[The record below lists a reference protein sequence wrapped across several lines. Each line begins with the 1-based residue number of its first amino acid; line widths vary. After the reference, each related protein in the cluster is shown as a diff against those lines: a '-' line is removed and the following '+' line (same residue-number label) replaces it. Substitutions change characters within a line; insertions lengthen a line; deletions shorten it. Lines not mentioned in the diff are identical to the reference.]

1 MYLRAGDTIS
11 GQEGKATSIID
22 GNVEDMFYLKSLEA
36 TLDKNKVEVKTV
48 GKRGTQHKTAGW
60 SGTGS
65 LAIFYVTSKFREMAL
80 KYARTGEDTY
90 FDITVVNEDKTST
103 IGKQTVVLYNCNI
116 DSTSIAKLDVD
127 ADVLDEDMDFTFD
140 DFDVLDSF
148 GKPINFD

>member
-1 MYLRAGDTIS
+1 M
-11 GQEGKATSIID
+11 
-22 GNVEDMFYLKSLEA
+22 
-36 TLDKNKVEVKTV
+36 
-48 GKRGTQHKTAGW
+48 
-60 SGTGS
+60 
-65 LAIFYVTSKFREMAL
+65 AIFYVTSKFREMAL